1 VQVPPSLPLAVW
13 RMMST
18 YLSTGLDDL
27 ELFQRLE
34 AGGDIVEPSS
44 WRGGDN
50 RRMMA
55 GKVARMATGPWHNNG
70 VQ

>member
-18 YLSTGLDDL
+18 YLSTGVDDL

-55 GKVARMATGPWHNNG
+55 GRVARTATGSWRNG
-70 VQ
+70 GVR